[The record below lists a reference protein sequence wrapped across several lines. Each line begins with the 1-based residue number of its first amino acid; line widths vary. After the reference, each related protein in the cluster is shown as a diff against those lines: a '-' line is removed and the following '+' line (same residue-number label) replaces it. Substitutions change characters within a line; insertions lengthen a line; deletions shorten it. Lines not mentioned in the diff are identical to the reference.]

1 MQNKNQSFQK
11 GLYIPK
17 TFVQEYCW
25 TFARR
30 EHEKGQCS
38 RGVCRS
44 LSIIYD
50 GLFCKNYER
59 LLVVYY
65 FWKNIFITSDLW

>member
-17 TFVQEYCW
+17 TFVQEYNW

-30 EHEKGQCS
+30 GYEKGQCS
-38 RGVCRS
+38 RGVCGS
-44 LSIIYD
+44 LSIICD
-50 GLFCKNYER
+50 GPFCENC
-59 LLVVYY
+59 
-65 FWKNIFITSDLW
+65 

>member
-1 MQNKNQSFQK
+1 MQEKKQSFQK

-17 TFVQEYCW
+17 IFVQEYCW

-44 LSIIYD
+44 LSIIYN
-50 GLFCKNYER
+50 GPFCENC
-59 LLVVYY
+59 
-65 FWKNIFITSDLW
+65 